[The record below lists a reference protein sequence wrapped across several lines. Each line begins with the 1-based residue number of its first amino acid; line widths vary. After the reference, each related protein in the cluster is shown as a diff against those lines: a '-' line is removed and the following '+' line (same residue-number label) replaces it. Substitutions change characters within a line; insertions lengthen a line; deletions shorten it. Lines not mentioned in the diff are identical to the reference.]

1 MSESFEQL
9 FEQSLANAEM
19 RPGNVVTGIVVEIQS
34 DYVVVNAG
42 LKSEGMIPIEQFKAP
57 NGDLEVSVGDEVE
70 VHLDAVEDGWGET
83 RLSREKAKR
92 AQWWTKLE
100 KAFAADEPVNGIING
115 KVKGGFTVEIGEVRA
130 FLPG

>member
-57 NGDLEVSVGDEVE
+57 NG
-70 VHLDAVEDGWGET
+70 
-83 RLSREKAKR
+83 R
-92 AQWWTKLE
+92 
-100 KAFAADEPVNGIING
+100 
-115 KVKGGFTVEIGEVRA
+115 
-130 FLPG
+130 